1 MSIKVKK
8 ETSVTSKLDVRV
20 DPTDL
25 ASPRQNNETE
35 EPEETG
41 RALSFKKT
49 RPQTSKLNDALKK
62 SFLRQT
68 SALNGMIDLKQG
80 RSSLRSQYDINPDI
94 DIDDLMT
101 EEEKK

>member
-8 ETSVTSKLDVRV
+8 ATDISSKLDVRV

-35 EPEETG
+35 EPEETS
-41 RALSFKKT
+41 RKFKT
-49 RPQTSKLNDALKK
+49 RPQTSKLNTMKK

-68 SALNGMIDLKQG
+68 TYDKDIPIDLKQG
-80 RSSLRSQYDINPDI
+80 RSSIRGSLDINPDI
-94 DIDDLMT
+94 DVDDLMT

>member
-8 ETSVTSKLDVRV
+8 VTSVSSKLDVEV
-20 DPTDL
+20 KPTDL

-68 SALNGMIDLKQG
+68 SLANGTIDLKQG
-80 RSSLRSQYDINPDI
+80 RSSLRSDINPDI